1 MTRPRQVSGRR
12 GARGIDGGESTL
24 VVSHEAMLD
33 AAGKVAADD
42 IGLRADTYDKSARG
56 ARGIDGG
63 EGALVRQEGMGRLG
77 GDAGLAAYEPAI
89 SPRGLIPKTLVDP
102 APGKSMVVKTP

>member
-1 MTRPRQVSGRR
+1 VTRPRQVSGRR

-42 IGLRADTYDKSARG
+42 IGLRADT
-56 ARGIDGG
+56 
-63 EGALVRQEGMGRLG
+63 
-77 GDAGLAAYEPAI
+77 
-89 SPRGLIPKTLVDP
+89 
-102 APGKSMVVKTP
+102 